1 MVFDNKYNRSVA
13 TKVIAN
19 AKKDI
24 ATKDKMYSDP
34 ASFVEPR
41 STQEYMSVQQPE
53 IQGGSGNLAAT
64 SFDMG
69 EEQKIAGG
77 ARINKARATRV
88 AKALQGES
96 KLWW

>member
-1 MVFDNKYNRSVA
+1 MPFANQYNKSVA

-53 IQGGSGNLAAT
+53 NPRRKRFIECN
-64 SFDMG
+64 F
-69 EEQKIAGG
+69 I
-77 ARINKARATRV
+77 
-88 AKALQGES
+88 
-96 KLWW
+96 